1 MSRIMIAGTGSGS
14 GKTTIVCGLCQCIKD
29 IGRTPSALKCGP
41 DYIDAMFHSRVLKM
55 RTGNLDSWFCD
66 KTTIRTL
73 LAKKEKSSDITVIE
87 GVMGYYDGAGFSTKG
102 SSFEIAQ
109 ITDTPVILIVN
120 CRGISNSVGAV
131 LKGFT
136 TFQEN
141 SQIRGVIFNQ
151 MSEKLYPQAKKAAQ
165 ELGLIPLGFL
175 PYKKGGALESRHLGL
190 VTADEVVH
198 FKEKI
203 DTIAAQ
209 MKKSLDLEGI
219 LALAETAVP
228 LKENEDIREAEEKE
242 KEPVTA
248 LDKPE
253 STCLQD
259 TAGNKLRI
267 AVAKDA
273 AFCFLYEDNLE
284 YLRANGCELVFF
296 SPLSDKKLPEK
307 IDGLLL
313 YGGYP
318 ELHTKALSENET
330 LKSEIKEQILGGLP
344 CIAEC
349 GGFLYLHET
358 LETPEKERFPMCGVI
373 AGNGFGT
380 GKLCRFGYMT
390 LTAQK
395 DTMLAAKGET
405 IRAHEF
411 HYWNSD
417 NIGADYEITKASDNT
432 AASGGYGT
440 DTLYAGFPH
449 IYFYG
454 NEAAAKRFLKACE
467 MYHENNIKD
476 VHAISYGME
485 EKNDIYRIFPE
496 LAEAGGLDKNAVKQA
511 QKHWNSIAKPLYGL
525 GKMEQLITQIAGIQ
539 NTPNVAIDKRAVI
552 VMCADNGI
560 VEEGVTQTGQEV
572 TAMVADN
579 FTKSSTSV
587 CAMSKV
593 AGVDLFPVDI
603 GMAVDVPSVTVKEEK
618 VAYGTRNFSKEPA
631 MTREEV
637 WQAIEIGIRKV
648 EQLKEQGYEMIATGE
663 MGIGNTTTSSAV
675 ASVLLSV
682 APEQVTGRGA
692 GLSSAGL
699 EKKIS
704 VIKDAIANYQP
715 DKEDPVDV
723 LSKVGGLDI
732 AGLTGVFL
740 GGTLY
745 RVPVVIDGFISSVAA
760 LCAARMVP
768 VSKSYFLPSHVSKE
782 PAGAMLLEALELSP
796 LLTCNMSLG
805 EGTGAVAVIPV
816 LEMGLS
822 VYREMTTFEKA
833 KIEQYEVL
841 K

>member
-1 MSRIMIAGTGSGS
+1 M
-14 GKTTIVCGLCQCIKD
+14 
-29 IGRTPSALKCGP
+29 
-41 DYIDAMFHSRVLKM
+41 
-55 RTGNLDSWFCD
+55 
-66 KTTIRTL
+66 TL
-73 LAKKEKSSDITVIE
+73 EELKKE
-87 GVMGYYDGAGFSTKG
+87 
-102 SSFEIAQ
+102 
-109 ITDTPVILIVN
+109 
-120 CRGISNSVGAV
+120 
-131 LKGFT
+131 
-136 TFQEN
+136 
-141 SQIRGVIFNQ
+141 IRPLDETS
-151 MSEKLYPQAKKAAQ
+151 MEQA
-165 ELGLIPLGFL
+165 
-175 PYKKGGALESRHLGL
+175 R
-190 VTADEVVH
+190 
-198 FKEKI
+198 
-203 DTIAAQ
+203 
-209 MKKSLDLEGI
+209 
-219 LALAETAVP
+219 
-228 LKENEDIREAEEKE
+228 
-242 KEPVTA
+242 
-248 LDKPE
+248 
-253 STCLQD
+253 
-259 TAGNKLRI
+259 
-267 AVAKDA
+267 
-273 AFCFLYEDNLE
+273 
-284 YLRANGCELVFF
+284 
-296 SPLSDKKLPEK
+296 
-307 IDGLLL
+307 
-313 YGGYP
+313 
-318 ELHTKALSENET
+318 
-330 LKSEIKEQILGGLP
+330 
-344 CIAEC
+344 
-349 GGFLYLHET
+349 
-358 LETPEKERFPMCGVI
+358 
-373 AGNGFGT
+373 
-380 GKLCRFGYMT
+380 
-390 LTAQK
+390 
-395 DTMLAAKGET
+395 
-405 IRAHEF
+405 
-411 HYWNSD
+411 
-417 NIGADYEITKASDNT
+417 
-432 AASGGYGT
+432 
-440 DTLYAGFPH
+440 
-449 IYFYG
+449 
-454 NEAAAKRFLKACE
+454 
-467 MYHENNIKD
+467 
-476 VHAISYGME
+476 
-485 EKNDIYRIFPE
+485 
-496 LAEAGGLDKNAVKQA
+496 
-511 QKHWNSIAKPLYGL
+511 KHWIKIAKPLFSL
-525 GKMEQLITQIAGIQ
+525 GKLE
-539 NTPNVAIDKRAVI
+539 DAVI
-552 VMCADNGI
+552 QMSGIKETPDYELKKKALVIMCADNGI

-618 VAYGTRNFSKEPA
+618 VAYGTPA

-740 GGTLY
+740 GGALY

>member
-1 MSRIMIAGTGSGS
+1 M
-14 GKTTIVCGLCQCIKD
+14 
-29 IGRTPSALKCGP
+29 
-41 DYIDAMFHSRVLKM
+41 
-55 RTGNLDSWFCD
+55 
-66 KTTIRTL
+66 TL
-73 LAKKEKSSDITVIE
+73 EELKKE
-87 GVMGYYDGAGFSTKG
+87 
-102 SSFEIAQ
+102 
-109 ITDTPVILIVN
+109 
-120 CRGISNSVGAV
+120 
-131 LKGFT
+131 
-136 TFQEN
+136 
-141 SQIRGVIFNQ
+141 IRPLDETS
-151 MSEKLYPQAKKAAQ
+151 MEQA
-165 ELGLIPLGFL
+165 
-175 PYKKGGALESRHLGL
+175 R
-190 VTADEVVH
+190 
-198 FKEKI
+198 
-203 DTIAAQ
+203 
-209 MKKSLDLEGI
+209 
-219 LALAETAVP
+219 
-228 LKENEDIREAEEKE
+228 
-242 KEPVTA
+242 
-248 LDKPE
+248 
-253 STCLQD
+253 
-259 TAGNKLRI
+259 
-267 AVAKDA
+267 
-273 AFCFLYEDNLE
+273 
-284 YLRANGCELVFF
+284 
-296 SPLSDKKLPEK
+296 
-307 IDGLLL
+307 
-313 YGGYP
+313 
-318 ELHTKALSENET
+318 
-330 LKSEIKEQILGGLP
+330 
-344 CIAEC
+344 
-349 GGFLYLHET
+349 
-358 LETPEKERFPMCGVI
+358 
-373 AGNGFGT
+373 
-380 GKLCRFGYMT
+380 
-390 LTAQK
+390 
-395 DTMLAAKGET
+395 
-405 IRAHEF
+405 
-411 HYWNSD
+411 
-417 NIGADYEITKASDNT
+417 
-432 AASGGYGT
+432 
-440 DTLYAGFPH
+440 
-449 IYFYG
+449 
-454 NEAAAKRFLKACE
+454 
-467 MYHENNIKD
+467 
-476 VHAISYGME
+476 
-485 EKNDIYRIFPE
+485 
-496 LAEAGGLDKNAVKQA
+496 
-511 QKHWNSIAKPLYGL
+511 KHWIKIAKPLFSL
-525 GKMEQLITQIAGIQ
+525 GKLE
-539 NTPNVAIDKRAVI
+539 DAVI
-552 VMCADNGI
+552 QMSGIKETPDYELKKKALVIMCADNGI

-603 GMAVDVPSVTVKEEK
+603 GMDVPSVTVKEEK

-740 GGTLY
+740 GGALY